1 MSVGVSFFLD
11 KLPAERFWPMGY
23 AHWQNILHG
32 PIGVTVT
39 HSGFFVSDC
48 LFMIILHDDFL
59 GNPAKALSSGA
70 CPGLFADCAQ
80 TYPQLV

>member
-11 KLPAERFWPMGY
+11 KLPAERSWLMGY
-23 AHWQNILHG
+23 AHWQAKPHG
-32 PIGVTVT
+32 HIDVTVT
-39 HSGFFVSDC
+39 QNGFFVSDC

-70 CPGLFADCAQ
+70 CPGLSADCAQ